1 MSDSCID
8 LEEICLSHLSVWW
21 APMESFSWRHKTFSP
36 LALSAEVHLYL
47 GSGLHLANWG
57 LNDSHNYTI
66 FSHIPLY
73 RKLIKDSTK
82 PNHLKSD
89 IVPQSIPY
97 LKRASAR
104 FICKLSDC
112 LLLQVSRNVVLGVLY
127 NAIWCRRIEG
137 QGPQTATLKVAPQ
150 HAAPVRTGT
159 GTGYSREVELP
170 FCVTLFNCTRRRRS
184 RSRVLMSCIKVQG
197 TTRSIDFACRNW

>member
-1 MSDSCID
+1 MFLSGDVHRQKTLVKRSQKTKRVFSASLNQFAPADPKYLDKARGSGATRNKLNNLAIYTVCIYCYLLVYRLPNCLQTLVLWRPTSTHTHAHTADICMSDSCID
-8 LEEICLSHLSVWW
+8 IEENCLSHLSVWW

-36 LALSAEVHLYL
+36 LALSAGVHLYL

-66 FSHIPLY
+66 FSHITLY

-82 PNHLKSD
+82 LNHLKSD

-97 LKRASAR
+97 LKRTSAR

-112 LLLQVSRNVVLGVLY
+112 
-127 NAIWCRRIEG
+127 
-137 QGPQTATLKVAPQ
+137 
-150 HAAPVRTGT
+150 
-159 GTGYSREVELP
+159 
-170 FCVTLFNCTRRRRS
+170 
-184 RSRVLMSCIKVQG
+184 
-197 TTRSIDFACRNW
+197 